1 MSVRFLLGASGSGKS
16 RQIYNEIIQ
25 ASIKEPERNF
35 YLIVPEQYT
44 MEAQREL
51 VTMHPAG
58 GMMNIDAI
66 GMNRLA
72 YRVFDELGISTGQ
85 VLEDFGKSMLIKK
98 ILCEQQDTLH
108 VYGSYYDKL
117 GFVDEMKSMMS
128 EIFQYN
134 IKQDTIDEIMEQ
146 IPEDSVVAGKM
157 QDIRHIYEEFEAF
170 AGERYI
176 VAEQLVELLTRH
188 VGQSKL
194 VCGSSLYF
202 DGFTGF
208 TPVQLELVEKL
219 MTCADDLTFSF
230 TLDDRDQKYE
240 HIKDYELFYL
250 TKTTIKKLTE
260 AAAAAGVEI
269 ESPVVLPGTINYRLG
284 ENRELFF
291 LERNLFRSPYQK
303 WKQPLERIHLTATG
317 DAQDEIVFVASTIRR
332 LVREK
337 GYRYKDIAIV
347 AGDLEQASHI
357 YERVMDEYEIPV
369 FIDANACL
377 KANPCAET
385 IRSVLAVLAD
395 DFSYDSVF
403 RFLKAG
409 MTDLSFEDIELLEN
423 YALKRGVRG
432 YSRWN
437 RAVSENYEKTSPVNI
452 EEIRQ
457 AFMKMFGDI
466 RKVFAD
472 KKAVTKDY
480 VEALYDFLLQ
490 IHMYEKLEARKNE
503 LYEENRINEGDAYG
517 QIFEKTVR
525 LFDKIAE
532 LLGDTKMSVKEFYE
546 IVDTGLSDIEVGV
559 VPPTVDRV
567 LIGDITRSRLNHIKV
582 LFFTSVNDGIVP
594 KAPKKGRI
602 LSDRDRDILSDCG
615 LELAPSDKQNSYIEQ
630 FYIYTILTKPS
641 DHLYISYHKLSASLE
656 SMRPSYLLGRI
667 SSIFPSL
674 QAEEYD
680 AASCMP
686 DTVNRSLRRILR
698 AEDSEDAES
707 RILTRILT
715 EKGFA
720 GELTAIYKG
729 RTYRNVAE
737 QLPPETIALLYGR
750 YLHASVSKL
759 ELYARC
765 GFAYFLKYGLRLK
778 EREMYQVDVRNVG
791 VILHSVMEGLF
802 KQVRDTRNNDWENFP
817 EDERMLMVTEL
828 VNRAAEESAGDFFED
843 NARNAYML
851 QMIER
856 MAQTSA
862 GMLQKHIRLGSMK
875 PGMLEK
881 TFDSAKDEVGSYLF
895 ELPNQIQMSINGKI
909 DRVDVEEEDGT
920 VYIKVID
927 YKSSTR
933 KLSLEEVLNGEQLQL
948 VTYSAIAY
956 EIEKMIYPD
965 KNIQIA
971 GLLYYSFD
979 DPVIEIESS
988 EIDTGTEQPEFSDQ
1002 EKLDAERMEKMKLQG
1017 FVNES
1022 PAVIQKMDHTCNQS
1036 LPVKLDKNGDIKKS
1050 ENVVS
1055 ADQIRTIM
1063 ELTRENIEELGS
1075 QIAKGKIAIEPYK
1088 KKMTDLGNSLMH
1100 GDISIK
1106 PYEYE
1111 GRKPCEY
1118 CEFKNIC
1125 HFDVK
1130 NGGNQYRRPDNEKL
1144 KRYRE
1149 E

>member
-98 ILCEQQDTLH
+98 ILCEQQDTLQ

-134 IKQDTIDEIMEQ
+134 IKQDTVDEIMEQ

-332 LVREK
+332 LVREE

-437 RAVSENYEKTSPVNI
+437 RAVSENYEKTSPVNV

-525 LFDKIAE
+525 LFDKIEE

-641 DHLYISYHKLSASLE
+641 DHLYISYHKLSTSLE

-698 AEDSEDAES
+698 TEEDDSEDAES

-720 GELTAIYKG
+720 RELTAIYKG

-737 QLPPETIALLYGR
+737 QLPLETIALLYGR

-988 EIDTGTEQPEFSDQ
+988 EIDTDTEQPEFSDQ

-1075 QIAKGKIAIEPYK
+1075 QIAEGKIAIEPYK
-1088 KKMTDLGNSLMH
+1088 NKSNTGCD
-1100 GDISIK
+1100 
-1106 PYEYE
+1106 
-1111 GRKPCEY
+1111 Y

>member
-1088 KKMTDLGNSLMH
+1088 NKSNTGCD
-1100 GDISIK
+1100 
-1106 PYEYE
+1106 
-1111 GRKPCEY
+1111 Y

>member
-98 ILCEQQDTLH
+98 ILCEQQDTLQ

-437 RAVSENYEKTSPVNI
+437 RAVSENYEKTSPVNV

-525 LFDKIAE
+525 LFDKIEE

-667 SSIFPSL
+667 SSIFASL

-680 AASCMP
+680 AAFCMP

-698 AEDSEDAES
+698 TEEDDSEDAES

-715 EKGFA
+715 EKGLA
-720 GELTAIYKG
+720 RELTAIYKG

-895 ELPNQIQMSINGKI
+895 ELPNQIRMSINGKI

-988 EIDTGTEQPEFSDQ
+988 EIDTDTEQPEFSDQ

-1075 QIAKGKIAIEPYK
+1075 QIAEGKIAIEPYK
-1088 KKMTDLGNSLMH
+1088 NKSNTGCD
-1100 GDISIK
+1100 
-1106 PYEYE
+1106 
-1111 GRKPCEY
+1111 Y

>member
-98 ILCEQQDTLH
+98 ILCEQQDTLQ

-357 YERVMDEYEIPV
+357 YERVMNEYEIPV

-466 RKVFAD
+466 RKAFAD

-667 SSIFPSL
+667 SNIFPSL

-1075 QIAKGKIAIEPYK
+1075 QIAEGKIAIEPYK
-1088 KKMTDLGNSLMH
+1088 NKSNTGCD
-1100 GDISIK
+1100 
-1106 PYEYE
+1106 
-1111 GRKPCEY
+1111 Y

>member
-16 RQIYNEIIQ
+16 KQIYNEIIQ

-98 ILCEQQDTLH
+98 ILCEQQDTLQ

-357 YERVMDEYEIPV
+357 YERVMNEYEIPV

-667 SSIFPSL
+667 SNIFPSL

-1088 KKMTDLGNSLMH
+1088 NKSNTGCD
-1100 GDISIK
+1100 
-1106 PYEYE
+1106 
-1111 GRKPCEY
+1111 Y

>member
-98 ILCEQQDTLH
+98 ILCEQQDTLQ

-667 SSIFPSL
+667 SNIFPSL

-965 KNIQIA
+965 KDIQIA

-1075 QIAKGKIAIEPYK
+1075 QIAEGKIAIEPYK
-1088 KKMTDLGNSLMH
+1088 NKSNTGCD
-1100 GDISIK
+1100 
-1106 PYEYE
+1106 
-1111 GRKPCEY
+1111 Y

>member
-98 ILCEQQDTLH
+98 ILCEQQDTLQ

-357 YERVMDEYEIPV
+357 YERVMNEYEIPV

-641 DHLYISYHKLSASLE
+641 DHLYISYHKLSTSLE

-667 SSIFPSL
+667 SNIFPSL

-1088 KKMTDLGNSLMH
+1088 NKSNTGCD
-1100 GDISIK
+1100 
-1106 PYEYE
+1106 
-1111 GRKPCEY
+1111 Y

>member
-291 LERNLFRSPYQK
+291 LERNLFRSPYRK

-385 IRSVLAVLAD
+385 IRSVLAALAD

-437 RAVSENYEKTSPVNI
+437 RAVSENYEKTSPVNV

-466 RKVFAD
+466 RKAFAD
-472 KKAVTKDY
+472 KKAATKDY

-698 AEDSEDAES
+698 AEDSEDAEG

-720 GELTAIYKG
+720 GELTAIYRG

-750 YLHASVSKL
+750 YLHVSVSKL

-828 VNRAAEESAGDFFED
+828 VNRAAEEAAGDFFED

-895 ELPNQIQMSINGKI
+895 ELPNQIRMSINGKI

-927 YKSSTR
+927 YKSSAR
-933 KLSLEEVLNGEQLQL
+933 KLSLEEILNGEQLQL

-965 KNIQIA
+965 KDIQVA

-988 EIDTGTEQPEFSDQ
+988 EIDTDTEQPEFSDQ

-1075 QIAKGKIAIEPYK
+1075 QIAEGKIAIEPYK
-1088 KKMTDLGNSLMH
+1088 NKSNTGCD
-1100 GDISIK
+1100 
-1106 PYEYE
+1106 
-1111 GRKPCEY
+1111 Y

>member
-98 ILCEQQDTLH
+98 ILCEQQDTLQ

-260 AAAAAGVEI
+260 AAAAGVEI

-437 RAVSENYEKTSPVNI
+437 RAVSENYEKTSPVNV

-472 KKAVTKDY
+472 KKAATKDY

-490 IHMYEKLEARKNE
+490 IHMYEKLEARENE

-686 DTVNRSLRRILR
+686 DTVNRSLRRVLR
-698 AEDSEDAES
+698 TEEDDSEDAES

-715 EKGFA
+715 EKGFTR
-720 GELTAIYKG
+720 ELTAIYKG

-988 EIDTGTEQPEFSDQ
+988 EIDTDTEQPEFSDQ

-1088 KKMTDLGNSLMH
+1088 NKSNTGCD
-1100 GDISIK
+1100 
-1106 PYEYE
+1106 
-1111 GRKPCEY
+1111 Y

>member
-98 ILCEQQDTLH
+98 ILCEQQDTLQ

-357 YERVMDEYEIPV
+357 YERVMNEYEIPV

-667 SSIFPSL
+667 SNIFPSL

-686 DTVNRSLRRILR
+686 DTVNRLLRRILR
-698 AEDSEDAES
+698 TEEDDSEDAES

-715 EKGFA
+715 EKGFTR
-720 GELTAIYKG
+720 ELTAIYKG

-1075 QIAKGKIAIEPYK
+1075 QIAEGKIAIEPYK
-1088 KKMTDLGNSLMH
+1088 NKSNTGCD
-1100 GDISIK
+1100 
-1106 PYEYE
+1106 
-1111 GRKPCEY
+1111 Y

>member
-98 ILCEQQDTLH
+98 ILCEQQDTLQ
-108 VYGSYYDKL
+108 VYGNYYDKL

-332 LVREK
+332 LVREE

-437 RAVSENYEKTSPVNI
+437 RAVSENYEKTSPVNV

-602 LSDRDRDILSDCG
+602 LSDRDRDILSGCG

-686 DTVNRSLRRILR
+686 DTVNRSLRRILWT
-698 AEDSEDAES
+698 EEDDSEDAES

-720 GELTAIYKG
+720 RELTAIYKG

-881 TFDSAKDEVGSYLF
+881 TFDSEKDEVGSYLF
-895 ELPNQIQMSINGKI
+895 ELPNQIRMSINGKI

-927 YKSSTR
+927 YKSSAR

-988 EIDTGTEQPEFSDQ
+988 EIDTDTEQPEFSDQ

-1075 QIAKGKIAIEPYK
+1075 QIAEGKIAIEPYK
-1088 KKMTDLGNSLMH
+1088 NKSNTGCD
-1100 GDISIK
+1100 
-1106 PYEYE
+1106 
-1111 GRKPCEY
+1111 Y

>member
-72 YRVFDELGISTGQ
+72 YHVFDELGISTGQ

-98 ILCEQQDTLH
+98 ILCEQQDTLQ

-332 LVREK
+332 LVREE

-409 MTDLSFEDIELLEN
+409 MTDLTFEDIELLEN

-437 RAVSENYEKTSPVNI
+437 RAVSENYEKTSPVNV

-457 AFMKMFGDI
+457 AFMKMLGDI
-466 RKVFAD
+466 RKAFAD

-602 LSDRDRDILSDCG
+602 LSDRDRDILSGCG

-698 AEDSEDAES
+698 TEEDDSEDAES

-715 EKGFA
+715 EKGLA
-720 GELTAIYKG
+720 RELTAIYKG

-895 ELPNQIQMSINGKI
+895 ELPNQIRMSINGKI

-988 EIDTGTEQPEFSDQ
+988 EIDTDTEQPEFSDQ

-1075 QIAKGKIAIEPYK
+1075 QIAEGKIAIEPYK
-1088 KKMTDLGNSLMH
+1088 NKSNTGCD
-1100 GDISIK
+1100 
-1106 PYEYE
+1106 
-1111 GRKPCEY
+1111 Y

>member
-98 ILCEQQDTLH
+98 ILCEQQDTLQ

-332 LVREK
+332 LVREE

-409 MTDLSFEDIELLEN
+409 MTDLTFEDIELLEN

-437 RAVSENYEKTSPVNI
+437 RAVSENYEKTSPVNV

-457 AFMKMFGDI
+457 AFMKMLGDI
-466 RKVFAD
+466 RKAFAD

-582 LFFTSVNDGIVP
+582 LFFTSVNGGIVP

-602 LSDRDRDILSDCG
+602 LSDRDRDILSGCG

-698 AEDSEDAES
+698 TEEDDSEDAES

-715 EKGFA
+715 EKGLA
-720 GELTAIYKG
+720 RELTAIYKG

-895 ELPNQIQMSINGKI
+895 ELPNQIRMSINGKI

-988 EIDTGTEQPEFSDQ
+988 EIDTDTEQPEFSDQ

-1075 QIAKGKIAIEPYK
+1075 QIAEGKIAIEPYK
-1088 KKMTDLGNSLMH
+1088 NKSNTGCD
-1100 GDISIK
+1100 
-1106 PYEYE
+1106 
-1111 GRKPCEY
+1111 Y

>member
-98 ILCEQQDTLH
+98 ILCEQQDTLQ

-1075 QIAKGKIAIEPYK
+1075 QIAEGKIAIEPYK
-1088 KKMTDLGNSLMH
+1088 NKSNTGCD
-1100 GDISIK
+1100 
-1106 PYEYE
+1106 
-1111 GRKPCEY
+1111 Y

>member
-98 ILCEQQDTLH
+98 ILCEQQDTLQ

-219 MTCADDLTFSF
+219 MTCANDLTFSF

-409 MTDLSFEDIELLEN
+409 MTDLVFEDIELLEN

-437 RAVSENYEKTSPVNI
+437 RAVSENYEKTSPVNV

-525 LFDKIAE
+525 LFDKIEE

-667 SSIFPSL
+667 SSIFASL

-698 AEDSEDAES
+698 TEEDDSEDAES

-720 GELTAIYKG
+720 RELTAIYKG

-988 EIDTGTEQPEFSDQ
+988 EIDTDTEQPEFSDQ

-1075 QIAKGKIAIEPYK
+1075 QIAEGKIAIEPYK
-1088 KKMTDLGNSLMH
+1088 NKSNTGCD
-1100 GDISIK
+1100 
-1106 PYEYE
+1106 
-1111 GRKPCEY
+1111 Y

>member
-260 AAAAAGVEI
+260 AAGAAGVEI

-291 LERNLFRSPYQK
+291 LERNLFRSPYRK

-437 RAVSENYEKTSPVNI
+437 RAVSENYEKTSPVNV

-466 RKVFAD
+466 RKAFAD
-472 KKAVTKDY
+472 KKAATKDY

-698 AEDSEDAES
+698 AENSEDAES

-720 GELTAIYKG
+720 GELTAIYRG

-765 GFAYFLKYGLRLK
+765 EFAYFLKYGLRLK

-828 VNRAAEESAGDFFED
+828 VNRAAEEAAGDFFED

-895 ELPNQIQMSINGKI
+895 ELPNQIRMSINGKI

-927 YKSSTR
+927 YKSSAR
-933 KLSLEEVLNGEQLQL
+933 KLSLEEILNGEQLQL

-965 KNIQIA
+965 KDIQVA

-988 EIDTGTEQPEFSDQ
+988 EIDTDTEQPEFSDQ

-1017 FVNES
+1017 FVNEL

-1075 QIAKGKIAIEPYK
+1075 QIAEGKIAIEPYK
-1088 KKMTDLGNSLMH
+1088 NKSNTGCD
-1100 GDISIK
+1100 
-1106 PYEYE
+1106 
-1111 GRKPCEY
+1111 Y

>member
-437 RAVSENYEKTSPVNI
+437 RAVSENYEKTSPVNV

-466 RKVFAD
+466 RKAFAD
-472 KKAVTKDY
+472 KKAATKDY

-594 KAPKKGRI
+594 KTPKKGRI

-802 KQVRDTRNNDWENFP
+802 KQVRDTRNNDWENFS

-828 VNRAAEESAGDFFED
+828 VNRAAEEAAGDFFED

-895 ELPNQIQMSINGKI
+895 ELPNQIRMSINGKI

-933 KLSLEEVLNGEQLQL
+933 KLSLEEILNGEQLQL

-965 KNIQIA
+965 KDIQVA

-988 EIDTGTEQPEFSDQ
+988 EIDTDTEQPEFSDQ

-1075 QIAKGKIAIEPYK
+1075 QIAEGKIAIEPYK
-1088 KKMTDLGNSLMH
+1088 NKSNTGCD
-1100 GDISIK
+1100 
-1106 PYEYE
+1106 
-1111 GRKPCEY
+1111 Y

>member
-291 LERNLFRSPYQK
+291 LERNLFRSPYRK

-437 RAVSENYEKTSPVNI
+437 RAVSENYEKTSPVNV

-472 KKAVTKDY
+472 KKTATKDY

-698 AEDSEDAES
+698 AEDSEDAEG

-720 GELTAIYKG
+720 GELTAIYRG

-802 KQVRDTRNNDWENFP
+802 RQVRDTRNNDWENFP

-828 VNRAAEESAGDFFED
+828 VNRAAEEAAGDFFED

-895 ELPNQIQMSINGKI
+895 ELPNQIRMSINGKI

-956 EIEKMIYPD
+956 EIEKIIYPD
-965 KNIQIA
+965 KDIQVA

-988 EIDTGTEQPEFSDQ
+988 EIDTDTEQPEFSDQ

-1075 QIAKGKIAIEPYK
+1075 QIAEGKIAIEPYK
-1088 KKMTDLGNSLMH
+1088 NKSNTGCD
-1100 GDISIK
+1100 
-1106 PYEYE
+1106 
-1111 GRKPCEY
+1111 Y

>member
-98 ILCEQQDTLH
+98 ILCEQQDTLQ

-219 MTCADDLTFSF
+219 MTCANDLTFSF

-337 GYRYKDIAIV
+337 GYHYKDIAIV

-409 MTDLSFEDIELLEN
+409 MTDLVFEDIELLEN

-437 RAVSENYEKTSPVNI
+437 RAVSENYEKTSPVNV

-698 AEDSEDAES
+698 TEEDDSEDAES

-720 GELTAIYKG
+720 RELTAIYKG

-988 EIDTGTEQPEFSDQ
+988 EIDTDTEQPEFSDQ

-1075 QIAKGKIAIEPYK
+1075 QIAEGKIAIEPYK
-1088 KKMTDLGNSLMH
+1088 NKSNTGCD
-1100 GDISIK
+1100 
-1106 PYEYE
+1106 
-1111 GRKPCEY
+1111 Y

>member
-357 YERVMDEYEIPV
+357 YERVMNEYEIPV

-927 YKSSTR
+927 YKSSAR
-933 KLSLEEVLNGEQLQL
+933 KLSLEEILNGEQLQL

-1088 KKMTDLGNSLMH
+1088 NKSNTGCD
-1100 GDISIK
+1100 
-1106 PYEYE
+1106 
-1111 GRKPCEY
+1111 Y

>member
-98 ILCEQQDTLH
+98 ILCEQQDTLQ

-466 RKVFAD
+466 RKAFAD

-667 SSIFPSL
+667 SNIFPSL

-1063 ELTRENIEELGS
+1063 ELTRENIEEIGS
-1075 QIAKGKIAIEPYK
+1075 QIAEGKIAIEPYK
-1088 KKMTDLGNSLMH
+1088 NKSNTGCD
-1100 GDISIK
+1100 
-1106 PYEYE
+1106 
-1111 GRKPCEY
+1111 Y

>member
-260 AAAAAGVEI
+260 AAAAAGMEI

-332 LVREK
+332 LVREE

-437 RAVSENYEKTSPVNI
+437 RAVSENYEKTSPVNV

-472 KKAVTKDY
+472 KKTVTKDY

-686 DTVNRSLRRILR
+686 DTVNRSLRWILR
-698 AEDSEDAES
+698 TEEDDSEDAES

-715 EKGFA
+715 EKGFTR
-720 GELTAIYKG
+720 ELTAIYKG

-828 VNRAAEESAGDFFED
+828 VNRAAEEAAGDFFED

-927 YKSSTR
+927 YKSSAR
-933 KLSLEEVLNGEQLQL
+933 KLSLEEILNGEQLQL

-965 KNIQIA
+965 KDIQVA

-988 EIDTGTEQPEFSDQ
+988 EIDTDTEQPEFSDQ

-1075 QIAKGKIAIEPYK
+1075 QIAEGKIAIEPYK
-1088 KKMTDLGNSLMH
+1088 NKSNTGCD
-1100 GDISIK
+1100 
-1106 PYEYE
+1106 
-1111 GRKPCEY
+1111 Y

>member
-98 ILCEQQDTLH
+98 ILCEQQDTLQ

-303 WKQPLERIHLTATG
+303 WKQPLEWIHLTATG

-332 LVREK
+332 LVREE

-437 RAVSENYEKTSPVNI
+437 RAVSENYEKTSPVNV

-525 LFDKIAE
+525 LFDKIEE

-686 DTVNRSLRRILR
+686 DTVNRSLSRILR
-698 AEDSEDAES
+698 TEEDDSEDAES

-720 GELTAIYKG
+720 RELTAIYKG

-895 ELPNQIQMSINGKI
+895 ELPNQIRMSINGKI

-988 EIDTGTEQPEFSDQ
+988 EIDTDTEQPEFSDQ

-1075 QIAKGKIAIEPYK
+1075 QIAEGKIAIEPYK
-1088 KKMTDLGNSLMH
+1088 NKSNTGCD
-1100 GDISIK
+1100 
-1106 PYEYE
+1106 
-1111 GRKPCEY
+1111 Y

>member
-98 ILCEQQDTLH
+98 ILCEQQDTLQ
-108 VYGSYYDKL
+108 VYGNYYDKL

-332 LVREK
+332 LVREE

-357 YERVMDEYEIPV
+357 YERVMEEYEIPV

-437 RAVSENYEKTSPVNI
+437 RAVSENYEKTSPVNV

-490 IHMYEKLEARKNE
+490 IHVYEKLEARKNE

-602 LSDRDRDILSDCG
+602 LSDRDRDILSGCG

-698 AEDSEDAES
+698 TEEDDSEDAES

-720 GELTAIYKG
+720 RELTAIYKG

-862 GMLQKHIRLGSMK
+862 DMLQKHIRLGSMK

-895 ELPNQIQMSINGKI
+895 ELPNQIRMSINGKI

-988 EIDTGTEQPEFSDQ
+988 EIDTDTEQPEFSDQ

-1075 QIAKGKIAIEPYK
+1075 QIAEGKIAIEPYK
-1088 KKMTDLGNSLMH
+1088 NKSNTGCD
-1100 GDISIK
+1100 
-1106 PYEYE
+1106 
-1111 GRKPCEY
+1111 Y

>member
-357 YERVMDEYEIPV
+357 YERVMNEYEIPV

-1075 QIAKGKIAIEPYK
+1075 QIAEGKIAIEPYK
-1088 KKMTDLGNSLMH
+1088 NKSNTGCD
-1100 GDISIK
+1100 
-1106 PYEYE
+1106 
-1111 GRKPCEY
+1111 Y

>member
-98 ILCEQQDTLH
+98 ILCEQQDTLQ

-437 RAVSENYEKTSPVNI
+437 RAVSENYEKTSPVNV

-472 KKAVTKDY
+472 KKAATKDY

-490 IHMYEKLEARKNE
+490 IHMYEKLEARENE

-686 DTVNRSLRRILR
+686 DTVNRSLRRVLR
-698 AEDSEDAES
+698 TEEDDSEDAES

-715 EKGFA
+715 EKGFTR
-720 GELTAIYKG
+720 ELTAIYKG

-988 EIDTGTEQPEFSDQ
+988 EIDTDTEQPEFSDQ

-1088 KKMTDLGNSLMH
+1088 NKSNTGCD
-1100 GDISIK
+1100 
-1106 PYEYE
+1106 
-1111 GRKPCEY
+1111 Y

>member
-98 ILCEQQDTLH
+98 ILCEQQDTLQ

-117 GFVDEMKSMMS
+117 GFVYEMKSMMS

-357 YERVMDEYEIPV
+357 YERVMNEYEIPV

-667 SSIFPSL
+667 SNIFPSL

-1075 QIAKGKIAIEPYK
+1075 QIAEGKIAIEPYK
-1088 KKMTDLGNSLMH
+1088 NKSNTGCD
-1100 GDISIK
+1100 
-1106 PYEYE
+1106 
-1111 GRKPCEY
+1111 Y

>member
-157 QDIRHIYEEFEAF
+157 QDIRHIYEEFEAI

-357 YERVMDEYEIPV
+357 YERVMNEYEIPV

-667 SSIFPSL
+667 SNIFPSL

-1075 QIAKGKIAIEPYK
+1075 QIAEGKIAIEPYK
-1088 KKMTDLGNSLMH
+1088 NKSNTGCD
-1100 GDISIK
+1100 
-1106 PYEYE
+1106 
-1111 GRKPCEY
+1111 Y

>member
-357 YERVMDEYEIPV
+357 YERVMNEYEIPV

-667 SSIFPSL
+667 SNIFPSL

-862 GMLQKHIRLGSMK
+862 SMLQKHIRLGSMK

-1075 QIAKGKIAIEPYK
+1075 QIAEGKIAIEPYK
-1088 KKMTDLGNSLMH
+1088 NKSNTGCD
-1100 GDISIK
+1100 
-1106 PYEYE
+1106 
-1111 GRKPCEY
+1111 Y

>member
-98 ILCEQQDTLH
+98 ILCEQQDTLQ

-332 LVREK
+332 LVREE

-409 MTDLSFEDIELLEN
+409 MTDLTFEDIELLEN

-437 RAVSENYEKTSPVNI
+437 RAVSENYEKTSPVNV

-457 AFMKMFGDI
+457 AFMKMLGDI
-466 RKVFAD
+466 RKAFAD

-602 LSDRDRDILSDCG
+602 LSDRDRDILSGCG

-698 AEDSEDAES
+698 TEEDDSEDAES
-707 RILTRILT
+707 RILTRILM
-715 EKGFA
+715 EKGLA
-720 GELTAIYKG
+720 RELTAIYKG

-895 ELPNQIQMSINGKI
+895 ELPNQIRMSINGKI

-988 EIDTGTEQPEFSDQ
+988 EIDTDTEQPEFSDQ

-1075 QIAKGKIAIEPYK
+1075 QIAEGKIAIEPYK
-1088 KKMTDLGNSLMH
+1088 NKSNTGCD
-1100 GDISIK
+1100 
-1106 PYEYE
+1106 
-1111 GRKPCEY
+1111 Y

>member
-98 ILCEQQDTLH
+98 ILCEQQDTLQ

-357 YERVMDEYEIPV
+357 YERVMNEYEIPV

-667 SSIFPSL
+667 SNIFPSL

-707 RILTRILT
+707 RILTRTLT

-1088 KKMTDLGNSLMH
+1088 NKSNTGCD
-1100 GDISIK
+1100 
-1106 PYEYE
+1106 
-1111 GRKPCEY
+1111 Y

>member
-1 MSVRFLLGASGSGKS
+1 MSVRFLLGASDSGKS

-98 ILCEQQDTLH
+98 ILCEQQDTLQ

-332 LVREK
+332 LVREE

-347 AGDLEQASHI
+347 AGELEQASHI

-437 RAVSENYEKTSPVNI
+437 RAVSENYEKTSPVNV

-466 RKVFAD
+466 RKAFAD

-503 LYEENRINEGDAYG
+503 LYEENRISEGDAYG

-698 AEDSEDAES
+698 TEEDDSEDAES

-720 GELTAIYKG
+720 RELTAIYKG

-988 EIDTGTEQPEFSDQ
+988 EIDTDTEQPEFSDQ

-1075 QIAKGKIAIEPYK
+1075 QIAEGKIAIEPYK
-1088 KKMTDLGNSLMH
+1088 NKSNTGCD
-1100 GDISIK
+1100 
-1106 PYEYE
+1106 
-1111 GRKPCEY
+1111 Y

>member
-1 MSVRFLLGASGSGKS
+1 MSVQFLLGASGSGKS

-98 ILCEQQDTLH
+98 ILCEQQDTLQ

-219 MTCADDLTFSF
+219 MTCANDLTFSF

-409 MTDLSFEDIELLEN
+409 MTDLVFEDIELLEN

-437 RAVSENYEKTSPVNI
+437 RAVSENYEKTSPVNV

-698 AEDSEDAES
+698 TEEDDSEDAES

-720 GELTAIYKG
+720 RELTAIYKG

-828 VNRAAEESAGDFFED
+828 VNRAVEESAGDFFED

-988 EIDTGTEQPEFSDQ
+988 EIDTDTEQPEFSDQ

-1075 QIAKGKIAIEPYK
+1075 QIAEGKIAIEPYK
-1088 KKMTDLGNSLMH
+1088 NKSNTGCD
-1100 GDISIK
+1100 
-1106 PYEYE
+1106 
-1111 GRKPCEY
+1111 Y

>member
-269 ESPVVLPGTINYRLG
+269 ESPVVLPRTINYRLG

-332 LVREK
+332 LVREE

-437 RAVSENYEKTSPVNI
+437 RAVSENYEKTSPVNV

-472 KKAVTKDY
+472 KKAATKDY

-594 KAPKKGRI
+594 KTPKKGRI

-667 SSIFPSL
+667 SNIFPSL

-828 VNRAAEESAGDFFED
+828 VNRAAEEAAGDFFED

-895 ELPNQIQMSINGKI
+895 ELPNQIRMSINGKI

-965 KNIQIA
+965 KDIQVA

-988 EIDTGTEQPEFSDQ
+988 EIDTDTEQPEFSDQ

-1075 QIAKGKIAIEPYK
+1075 QIAEGKIAIEPYK
-1088 KKMTDLGNSLMH
+1088 NKSNTGCD
-1100 GDISIK
+1100 
-1106 PYEYE
+1106 
-1111 GRKPCEY
+1111 Y

>member
-98 ILCEQQDTLH
+98 ILCEQQYTLH

-357 YERVMDEYEIPV
+357 YERVMNEYEIPV

-667 SSIFPSL
+667 SNIFPSL

-1075 QIAKGKIAIEPYK
+1075 QIAEGKIAIEPYK
-1088 KKMTDLGNSLMH
+1088 NKSNTGCD
-1100 GDISIK
+1100 
-1106 PYEYE
+1106 
-1111 GRKPCEY
+1111 Y

>member
-291 LERNLFRSPYQK
+291 LERNLFRSPYRK

-437 RAVSENYEKTSPVNI
+437 RAVSENYEKTSPVNV

-472 KKAVTKDY
+472 KKAATKDY

-698 AEDSEDAES
+698 AEDSEDAEG

-720 GELTAIYKG
+720 GELTAIYRG

-802 KQVRDTRNNDWENFP
+802 RQVRDTRNNDWENFP

-828 VNRAAEESAGDFFED
+828 VNRAAEEAAGDFFED

-895 ELPNQIQMSINGKI
+895 ELPNQIRMSINGKI

-927 YKSSTR
+927 YKSSAR
-933 KLSLEEVLNGEQLQL
+933 KLSLEEILNGEQLQL

-965 KNIQIA
+965 KDIQVA

-988 EIDTGTEQPEFSDQ
+988 EIDTDTEQPEFSDQ

-1075 QIAKGKIAIEPYK
+1075 QIAEGKIAIEPYK
-1088 KKMTDLGNSLMH
+1088 NKSNTGCD
-1100 GDISIK
+1100 
-1106 PYEYE
+1106 
-1111 GRKPCEY
+1111 Y

>member
-98 ILCEQQDTLH
+98 ILCEQQDTLQ

-437 RAVSENYEKTSPVNI
+437 RAVSENYEKTSPVNV

-457 AFMKMFGDI
+457 AFMKMFEDI

-503 LYEENRINEGDAYG
+503 LYEENRISEGDAYG

-698 AEDSEDAES
+698 TEEDDSEDAES

-715 EKGFA
+715 EKGVA
-720 GELTAIYKG
+720 RELTAIYKG

-737 QLPPETIALLYGR
+737 QLPLETIALLYGR

-895 ELPNQIQMSINGKI
+895 ELPNQIRMSINGKI

-988 EIDTGTEQPEFSDQ
+988 EIDTDTEQPEFSDQ

-1055 ADQIRTIM
+1055 AEQIRTIM

-1075 QIAKGKIAIEPYK
+1075 QIAEGKIAIEPYK
-1088 KKMTDLGNSLMH
+1088 NKSNTGCD
-1100 GDISIK
+1100 
-1106 PYEYE
+1106 
-1111 GRKPCEY
+1111 Y

>member
-98 ILCEQQDTLH
+98 ILCEQQDTLQ

-357 YERVMDEYEIPV
+357 YERVMNEYEIPV

-667 SSIFPSL
+667 SNIFPSL

-1075 QIAKGKIAIEPYK
+1075 QIAKGKIAIKPYK
-1088 KKMTDLGNSLMH
+1088 NKSNTGCD
-1100 GDISIK
+1100 
-1106 PYEYE
+1106 
-1111 GRKPCEY
+1111 Y

>member
-317 DAQDEIVFVASTIRR
+317 DVQDEIVFVASTIRR

-357 YERVMDEYEIPV
+357 YERVMNEYEIPV

-667 SSIFPSL
+667 SNIFPSL

-1075 QIAKGKIAIEPYK
+1075 QIAEGKIAIEPYK
-1088 KKMTDLGNSLMH
+1088 NKSNTGCD
-1100 GDISIK
+1100 
-1106 PYEYE
+1106 
-1111 GRKPCEY
+1111 Y

>member
-16 RQIYNEIIQ
+16 RQIYNDIIQ
-25 ASIKEPERNF
+25 ASLKEPERNF

-98 ILCEQQDTLH
+98 ILCEQQDTLQ

-134 IKQDTIDEIMEQ
+134 IKRDTIDEIMEQ
-146 IPEDSVVAGKM
+146 IPEDSVIAGKM
-157 QDIRHIYEEFEAF
+157 QDIRRIYEEFEAF

-188 VGQSKL
+188 VGQSEL

-208 TPVQLELVEKL
+208 TPVQFELVEKL
-219 MTCADDLTFSF
+219 MTCANDLTFSF
-230 TLDDRDQKYE
+230 TLDDRDQNYD

-260 AAAAAGVEI
+260 AAAASGVEI

-317 DAQDEIVFVASTIRR
+317 DSQDEIVFVASTIRR
-332 LVREK
+332 LVREE

-357 YERVMDEYEIPV
+357 YERVMEEYEIPV
-369 FIDANACL
+369 FIDTNACL
-377 KANPCAET
+377 KGNPCAET

-423 YALKRGVRG
+423 YALKRGIRG

-452 EEIRQ
+452 DEIRQ
-457 AFMKMFGDI
+457 TFMEMFGDI
-466 RKVFAD
+466 RKAFTD

-480 VEALYDFLLQ
+480 VEALYDFLLH

-503 LYEENRINEGDAYG
+503 LYEENRINEGDAYS

-525 LFDKIAE
+525 LFDKIEE

-546 IVDTGLSDIEVGV
+546 IVDTGLSDIEIGV

-582 LFFTSVNDGIVP
+582 LFFTSVNDGVVP

-667 SSIFPSL
+667 GSIFPSL
-674 QAEEYD
+674 QTEEYD

-686 DTVNRSLRRILR
+686 DTVNRSLRRILQT
-698 AEDSEDAES
+698 EDLEAAES
-707 RILTRILT
+707 RILTQILT

-720 GELTAIYKG
+720 RELTAIYKG

-750 YLHASVSKL
+750 YMHASVSKL

-802 KQVRDTRNNDWENFP
+802 KQVRDTRNNDWENFS
-817 EDERMLMVTEL
+817 EDERKAMVTEL

-895 ELPNQIQMSINGKI
+895 ELPNQIRMSINGKI

-965 KNIQIA
+965 KDIQVA

-988 EIDTGTEQPEFSDQ
+988 EIDTDTEQPEFSDQ

-1063 ELTRENIEELGS
+1063 ELTKENIEELGS
-1075 QIAKGKIAIEPYK
+1075 RIAEGKIAIEPYK
-1088 KKMTDLGNSLMH
+1088 NKSNTGCD
-1100 GDISIK
+1100 
-1106 PYEYE
+1106 
-1111 GRKPCEY
+1111 Y